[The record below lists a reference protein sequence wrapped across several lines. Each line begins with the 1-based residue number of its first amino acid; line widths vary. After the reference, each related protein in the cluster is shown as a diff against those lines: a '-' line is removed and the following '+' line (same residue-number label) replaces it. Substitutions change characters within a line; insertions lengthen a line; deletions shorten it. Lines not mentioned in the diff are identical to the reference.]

1 LFLNLLNDM
10 EKRAFLEMAHHVAV
24 VDGMV
29 NEQEQMA
36 MEMYKKEMDLEDYVL
51 LNKSLNEV
59 MDIFTN
65 GKSKNIV
72 LLELIGLVFADN
84 SGYND
89 AEREVIKLI
98 KQNFGLSVE
107 QYQAYKAWILEFN
120 EVYKKGLSFIHE

>member
-1 LFLNLLNDM
+1 M

-107 QYQAYKAWILEFN
+107 QYLAYKTWILEFN
-120 EVYKKGLSFIHE
+120 EVYKKGLSLIHE

>member
-1 LFLNLLNDM
+1 M

-51 LNKSLNEV
+51 VNKSLNEV

-65 GKSKNIV
+65 EKSKNIV

-107 QYQAYKAWILEFN
+107 QYLAYKTWILEFN
-120 EVYKKGLSFIHE
+120 EVYKKGLSLIHE

>member
-1 LFLNLLNDM
+1 M

-65 GKSKNIV
+65 EKSKNIV

-107 QYQAYKAWILEFN
+107 QYLAYKTWILEFN
-120 EVYKKGLSFIHE
+120 EVYKKGLSLIHE